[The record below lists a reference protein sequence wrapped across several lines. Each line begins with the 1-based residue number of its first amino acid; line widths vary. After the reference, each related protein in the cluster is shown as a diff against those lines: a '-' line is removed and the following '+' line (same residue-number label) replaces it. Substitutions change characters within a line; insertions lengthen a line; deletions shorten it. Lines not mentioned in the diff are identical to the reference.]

1 MSSLP
6 ASSPSAN
13 PIRHRRPLQPV
24 QVLAVRC
31 DASIGD
37 LIAGHAVLSI
47 ARGDHTDLDVR
58 LYWVK
63 AHLDPDG
70 RVTGF
75 ELSKFGTG
83 QRYDLP
89 ADLSSCDC
97 PDRVYREERPGGCRH
112 MQALR
117 QALVAVASG
126 ITPVTPEPA
135 EEERI
140 DQGAFAAGRRA
151 G

>member
-1 MSSLP
+1 MSTITPL
-6 ASSPSAN
+6 SPVRQS
-13 PIRHRRPLQPV
+13 RPLSPV
-24 QVLAVRC
+24 EVSATLEATI
-31 DASIGD
+31 AD

-47 ARGDHTDLDVR
+47 ARGDPTDRDVR

-63 AHLDPDG
+63 AHLDAEG
-70 RVTGF
+70 RITGF
-75 ELSKFGTG
+75 ELSVFGTDL
-83 QRYDLP
+83 RYDLP

-97 PDRVYREERPGGCRH
+97 PDHVYREERPGGCRH

-117 QALVAVASG
+117 QALVAVVSG
-126 ITPVTPEPA
+126 VTPVTPEPA

-140 DQGAFAAGRRA
+140 DLGALATGRRA